1 VSAKAGDNHLMFK
14 TLTLLARRSDLSREE
29 FVRRYETG
37 HAKLGERLLRGAA
50 TRYVRRYLHAIP
62 DPETGA
68 IKPAEHD
75 VAMEI
80 WFPDR
85 ASWEATM
92 ARLSEPAVLAEIVAD
107 EETLFD
113 RTKSRF
119 FLVEEHESAL

>member
-1 VSAKAGDNHLMFK
+1 MFK
-14 TLTLLARRSDLSREE
+14 TLTLLARRPDLTRAE
-29 FVRRYETG
+29 FVHRYETG

-50 TRYVRRYLHAIP
+50 TRYVRRYLNPVP

-68 IKPAEHD
+68 ASDAEHD

-85 ASWEATM
+85 ATWEATM
-92 ARLSEPAVLAEIVAD
+92 ARLSEPAIMAEIVAD

-113 RTKSRF
+113 RSKNRF